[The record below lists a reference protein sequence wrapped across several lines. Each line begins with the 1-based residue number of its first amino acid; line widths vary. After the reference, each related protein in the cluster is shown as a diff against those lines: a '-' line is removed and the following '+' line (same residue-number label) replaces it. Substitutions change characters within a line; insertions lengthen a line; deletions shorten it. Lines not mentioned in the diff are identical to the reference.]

1 MTRSTLKHLLS
12 FALLAA
18 LSLPLQARANS
29 IALAFTPPKS
39 IEEGKDWAIAGNI
52 IGAEDLARAQCR
64 YRTRATGRWE
74 QVNMALEYEDFFRAG
89 IPGSDIVRPSIE
101 FYCIAQDYFGGRS
114 ELLGS
119 PSNPVRL
126 HVVKPAPPPPPPP
139 PPPPAADDVEGG
151 TEAEADDSGEES
163 GEDASGEEE
172 AATEDTAS
180 GTTAGATGGDDI
192 SSEAAR
198 AAEAAMSGESA
209 ASATSSA
216 SAESAT
222 PAKPKRGQFKRKK
235 ARPQTLATEE
245 SAPARP
251 PEIDGPP
258 STAEIGVNP
267 PASELSSARNI
278 RKSRTRE
285 VTDLSPAVDDT
296 ATLYGA
302 EDVTSLASR
311 KSETVT
317 LAPAIASG
325 VSEDQMREFGLKTLS
340 DVLKTIPGLETSRDV
355 QGFHRVAVR
364 GLYDDGALLV
374 MYDGHRLNSPYDAK
388 PMLNLTT
395 DNLERVEVLRGP
407 GSALHGTGA
416 TLGTINL
423 VPKRREGVNAAI
435 SGGLFGTVD
444 GHASAG
450 VRFGQS
456 NWYLY
461 GDASYRRSDGYRAD
475 IKQDALSSVMEGTG
489 HKGADD
495 PAGITDDHG
504 QWVNAGIE
512 LRRSQQGGAKTR
524 AFARVLYE
532 DRGALVG
539 LFDVVGRDSELS
551 WLAIMADVTHE
562 QPIGIGTLTARAFFD
577 QQMIDRRFQIAPDHY
592 ALDADNG
599 VIAEDGLFEE
609 TRYTVQSFGLDV
621 SADFNLGKTNRLS
634 VGISGEMQRLPSYD
648 YLLNFSDKVL
658 NEGGAMLPVSLAPLQ
673 SYSEIKN
680 RLIGA
685 LVLQDFWQ
693 LHRTFALT
701 VGARLDVTQLPK
713 TDERGGQIIPIGTH
727 FVPSINPRLGLVWSP
742 VPSWTLKLLYGRAFR
757 APTMQELSDSVLDN
771 ELTQGRSEGNPA
783 LSPAT
788 VDTVEASVETT
799 LAVGPSRMRIRA
811 NAFFNYLS
819 NPIMAVDETG
829 NVSPLDNRDLGV
841 RVYGAEG
848 ELRFEFTGSRAY
860 TFINCSWFR
869 AEDLA
874 AYDGFQYLTN
884 VPQLRLNWAAMLP
897 IGPYLDFSLLAQ
909 YGAERR
915 NNARSV
921 LEAQRSY
928 SIAPYF
934 LLGAQLKTQRLG
946 DLVEFALTVQNVFNT
961 QTYDEV
967 PRPDSLRMPGL
978 LPREGINAFLTAR
991 LFY

>member
-1 MTRSTLKHLLS
+1 MNALSSRPSTLLFSLATLLI
-12 FALLAA
+12 A
-18 LSLPLQARANS
+18 
-29 IALAFTPPKS
+29 ALAFPLAGYADRIGLAFTSPKR
-39 IEEGKDWAIAGNI
+39 IEEGKNWAIAGNI
-52 IGAEDLARAQCR
+52 IGAEELARAQCR

-74 QVNMALEYEDFFRAG
+74 QVTMVLEYEDFFRAT
-89 IPGSDIVRPSIE
+89 IPGRDIVRPSIE
-101 FYCIAQDYFGGRS
+101 FYCIGQDYFGGRT

-119 PSNPVRL
+119 PSAPVRL
-126 HVVKPAPPPPPPP
+126 HVVRSEPKPAPTPPPREDG
-139 PPPPAADDVEGG
+139 ADED
-151 TEAEADDSGEES
+151 EAGAGVSDEES
-163 GEDASGEEE
+163 PDTEVGEATSAS
-172 AATEDTAS
+172 DL
-180 GTTAGATGGDDI
+180 

-198 AAEAAMSGESA
+198 AAEAALRGGDGGL
-209 ASATSSA
+209 SSA
-216 SAESAT
+216 SAPEAAEPRVEVFPTEDLDPAHPPTDIDSPPPAT
-222 PAKPKRGQFKRKK
+222 AD
-235 ARPQTLATEE
+235 L
-245 SAPARP
+245 
-251 PEIDGPP
+251 
-258 STAEIGVNP
+258 GVNP
-267 PASELSSARNI
+267 PASELSSAKNV
-278 RKSRTRE
+278 RKAQPRA
-285 VTDLSPAVDDT
+285 VTDFSPT
-296 ATLYGA
+296 PSEESATLYGA
-302 EDVTSLASR
+302 EDVVSLASR

-325 VSEDQMREFGLKTLS
+325 VSDDQMRELGLKSLS
-340 DVLKTIPGLETSRDV
+340 DVLKTVPGLETSRDV

-395 DNLERVEVLRGP
+395 ENLERVEVLRGP

-423 VPKRREGVNAAI
+423 VPKRREGIQAAI
-435 SGGLFGTVD
+435 SGGLFGSVD
-444 GHASAG
+444 GHISAG
-450 VRFGQS
+450 VRFGKS

-475 IKQDALSSVMEGTG
+475 IAQDAVSSLMEAHGY
-489 HKGADD
+489 KSEDD

-504 QWVNAGIE
+504 QWVNAGLE
-512 LRRSQQGGAKTR
+512 LRRSKPGGAKTR

-539 LFDVVGRDSELS
+539 LFDVVGHDSDLS
-551 WLAIMADVTHE
+551 WLAILADVSHE

-577 QQMIDRRFQIAPDHY
+577 QQMVDRRFQVAPCNY
-592 ALDADNG
+592 VLDEDNG
-599 VIAEDGLFEE
+599 LIARDGLFEE
-609 TRYTVQSFGLDV
+609 TKFSVQSFGLDV

-634 VGISGEMQRLPSYD
+634 VGLSGEMQRLPSYE
-648 YLLNFSDKVL
+648 YLLNFSNNQI
-658 NEGGAMLPVSLAPLQ
+658 NEGGAMLSPFMAPLQ
-673 SYSEIKN
+673 AYSEIKN
-680 RLIGA
+680 RLVGA

-693 LHRTFALT
+693 LHRTFAIT

-713 TDERGGQIIPIGTH
+713 TVEKGNETVPDGTH
-727 FVPSINPRLGLVWSP
+727 FVPSINPRVGLVWSP

-757 APTMQELSDSVLDN
+757 APTIQELSDRVPET
-771 ELTQGRSEGNPA
+771 ELAQGRYTGNPA
-783 LSPAT
+783 LSPST

-799 LAVGPSRMRIRA
+799 LGVGPSRMRIRA
-811 NAFFNYLS
+811 NGFFNYLS
-819 NPIMAVDETG
+819 NPIMSVDNSG
-829 NVSPLDNRDLGV
+829 NIIPFENRDLGV
-841 RVYGAEG
+841 RVYGAEA

-884 VPQLRLNWAAMLP
+884 VPQIRFNWAAMLP

-928 SIAPYF
+928 TIAPYF
-934 LLGAQLKTQRLG
+934 LVGAQLKTQRIA
-946 DLVEFALTVQNVFNT
+946 DLVEFALTAHNVFNT

-967 PRPDSLRMPGL
+967 PRPDSTRMSGL

-991 LFY
+991 IFY